1 MQSLI
6 RWIAAA
12 VVICGTVV
20 GAQAQE
26 YRRITLTDGRAFL
39 GEVTGTDASGMTI
52 RTPSGFILIPFETGP
67 NIDPATQADVDGQPP
82 LSILV
87 LPTHTSSAT
96 AKQVKETN
104 AFVQE
109 RFSAIPHT
117 QISKASA
124 LPKDTRTAATACGED
139 VACLLGSLGG
149 SGHYYAVLPIL
160 DRHDAGTRLR
170 LIGLDLYG
178 RKEQA
183 RSEVDFVGDMK
194 GYANRTLAASYASI
208 GLTPLAIVPED
219 APVVVATNDDDTG
232 TDGDASD
239 DDPPADDDGATDST
253 GGNTVGVS
261 TSTPVKIQLSDLQR
275 RRKVSIGLG
284 FLPLPGLGS
293 AHLKDPGGVVL
304 NTLFASASGFG
315 LVYLFGAVSP
325 TAVGFYLPAIL
336 TTYAAGVLIN
346 QASSS
351 TSYRRL
357 KASVAQRRQRP
368 ATPVVFVLPTPDGQG
383 TGMHV
388 STALRW

>member
-1 MQSLI
+1 MQSSI
-6 RWIAAA
+6 RWITLAVLILGAA
-12 VVICGTVV
+12 

-39 GEVTGTDASGMTI
+39 GEVTGTDASGMTV
-52 RTPSGFILIPFETGP
+52 RTPSGFILIPFEAGP
-67 NIDPATQADVDGQPP
+67 NIDPASLADVEGQPP

-87 LPTHTSSAT
+87 LQTQSSSAN
-96 AKQVKETN
+96 AKQVKEAN
-104 AFVQE
+104 AFVLD
-109 RFSAIPHT
+109 RFAAIPHT
-117 QISKASA
+117 QVSKPSV
-124 LPKDTRTAATACGED
+124 LPKETRNAVDDCGD
-139 VACLLGSLGG
+139 DITCMLGALAG

-170 LIGLDLYG
+170 LIGLDLFG

-183 RSEVDFVGDMK
+183 RSEIDFVGDMK
-194 GYANRTLAASYASI
+194 GFANRTLAAGYASI
-208 GLTPLAIVPED
+208 GLTPLAILPED
-219 APVVVATNDDDTG
+219 APVVLATSDGQTG
-232 TDGDASD
+232 TDGD
-239 DDPPADDDGATDST
+239 TST
-253 GGNTVGVS
+253 GDDTPDGTTGTAG

-304 NTLFASASGFG
+304 NTIFAGASGFG

-325 TAVGFYLPAIL
+325 SAVGFYLPAIL

-351 TSYRRL
+351 ASYRRL
-357 KASVAQRRQRP
+357 KVSVAHRRQRP
-368 ATPVVFVLPTPDGQG
+368 SAPVVFILPTPDERGA
-383 TGMHV
+383 GMHV
-388 STALRW
+388 GTALRW